1 MNNADFW
8 ASIKAIIADGF
19 TSEGLHNLD
28 QYAELFI
35 NGRLVYKRFSP
46 FEQHGCA
53 AGGTTH
59 VVASLLAGAETAA
72 DRDAAPDG
80 NDFKREQ
87 QRGAQQAACIE
98 HWARAVGCWT
108 DSVDDSLPKILGEQ
122 IADYMRKMGFE
133 LRNPRNWTYST
144 PDIYLSDMHDE
155 NVLQSPSGTI
165 FVVDCDIRIN
175 TPELRAGGTR
185 TLTTEVE
192 LL

>member
-1 MNNADFW
+1 
-8 ASIKAIIADGF
+8 
-19 TSEGLHNLD
+19 
-28 QYAELFI
+28 
-35 NGRLVYKRFSP
+35 
-46 FEQHGCA
+46 
-53 AGGTTH
+53 
-59 VVASLLAGAETAA
+59 
-72 DRDAAPDG
+72 
-80 NDFKREQ
+80 
-87 QRGAQQAACIE
+87 
-98 HWARAVGCWT
+98 
-108 DSVDDSLPKILGEQ
+108 